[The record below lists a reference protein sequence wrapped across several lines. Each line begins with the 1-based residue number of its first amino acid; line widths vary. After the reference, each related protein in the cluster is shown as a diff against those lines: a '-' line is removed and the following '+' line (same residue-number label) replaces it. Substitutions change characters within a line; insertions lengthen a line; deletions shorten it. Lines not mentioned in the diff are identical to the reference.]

1 MKLMRVIMIA
11 LLSVVWLSAN
21 EDFIVYKV
29 DNSAGKITPK
39 TIESVLRQEGYAVL
53 VNRDM
58 NGPFKKQFQ
67 KTTFDTYNLLT
78 AYHKKHNAALVIHDP
93 KGGIFTP
100 FSLAIYQKKGEKFL
114 HVSFLSAKVQSKIL
128 GKNEKYFKTIEEA
141 NKKTLLKALP
151 GAVVEKLSYKPIP
164 SEKKLITSFVVEV
177 DDDEADD
184 NKDELEM
191 VIDSGLKPIGFIKAG
206 FNAYDVDLDEAKNED
221 YDFYDTYSL
230 CKLKV
235 IYNVAIT
242 HPEAGAFAPCTMAVY
257 HKVGSG
263 KTVIAFPNV
272 YNWISSLALKDKT
285 LIGILEKAQ
294 QDMVALLKS
303 AIE

>member
-1 MKLMRVIMIA
+1 MFKMIMIV
-11 LLSVVWLSAN
+11 LLSLSVVSAN
-21 EDFIVYKV
+21 EDLIVYKV
-29 DNSAGKITPK
+29 DNGKKVVTPK
-39 TIESVLRQEGYAVL
+39 SIAEVLTKSGYTIQ

-67 KTTFDTYNLLT
+67 KTSFDTYNLLT
-78 AYHKKHNAALVIHDP
+78 IYDKKIATKLVAKHPNAGAFV
-93 KGGIFTP
+93 P
-100 FSLAIYQKKGEKFL
+100 FSVAIYQKKGDKYL
-114 HVSFLSAKVQSKIL
+114 YVAFLSAKAHSKIL
-128 GKNEKYFKTIEEA
+128 GFKDS
-141 NKKTLLKALP
+141 LLADL
-151 GAVVEKLSYKPIP
+151 
-164 SEKKLITSFVVEV
+164 EKKNRESFLAAMKGATEVKLAYTPQATDKKLLTEITFEV

-206 FNAYDVDLDEAKNED
+206 FNTFGVDLDEEKNED

-235 IYNVAIT
+235 IYNVALT

-263 KTVIAFPNV
+263 KTTMVFPNV
-272 YNWISSLALKDKT
+272 YNWFSTLNLKDKKIMGY
-285 LIGILEKAQ
+285 LQKAQ
-294 QDMVALLKS
+294 DDIVALIKS
-303 AIE
+303 ATE